1 MTRDKNRQFRLEQR
15 PTGRAKATDFDFVES
30 PVPTPGAG
38 EALIRTLYLSID
50 AAIDGVTMGQEPH
63 RLIR

>member
-1 MTRDKNRQFRLEQR
+1 MENHQFRLKQR
-15 PTGRAKATDFDFVES
+15 ATGRAKTTDFDFVES

-50 AAIDGVTMGQEPH
+50 PTNRIWMSDMEQ
-63 RLIR
+63 